1 MSLSAGNTLTVT
13 AAQERDAQTHLRE
26 ETHAGLMGS
35 GGIGFTIGS
44 TSQKTTTA
52 ESAQQHRGSTVGSS
66 TGSLTLNAGGSLGV
80 AGSELIAGEDVTLK
94 GRDVSV
100 VSLENRQD
108 RKETREQKQSGL
120 TIALSGSV
128 GGALN
133 TAVETAQSSRETQDG
148 RVKALQQ
155 TKAALSVAQGV
166 QAARLA
172 QAQSEGAGGQQG
184 GQTVGVSVSYGSQ
197 SSKSVQEQTQTTAQ
211 GSSVTAGRNLS
222 VTATDGDVTVAGSTL
237 KAGQDLLL
245 DASRDIR
252 LLSSANT
259 QHTEGSNQSQ
269 GGSIGVSVGV
279 SASGSF
285 GLSVSAS
292 VNAAK
297 GSQHGDGV
305 THTEALLEA
314 GRAAVLHSGRDTTL
328 QGAQVSAETIKAQV
342 GRDLLIRSEQDSDHY
357 DSKQQ
362 SMSAGVT
369 IPIYGGGGGASFSF
383 SRDKVN
389 SNFDSVQEQSGLF
402 AGRGGFDVTVGNH
415 TQLDGGA
422 IASTAEADKNRLDTG
437 TLGFSNIDNHAE
449 YSASHSGGG
458 FGTGGPI
465 GMQMLSN
472 LGGLALAGA
481 NQSGSSSGTTYAAV
495 SDGTLIIRDRAGQQQ
510 DVSGLSRDTAGANS
524 GALNPIFDREKV
536 ESRMQQAQLMSDI
549 GAQALDIASTEG
561 AIAAT
566 KAANTKVAE
575 ATEAVR
581 RAKGTEL
588 AQASPNKAITQD
600 DITQALFQ
608 SYYDEAMRTSPYGT
622 GGAVRQGIQAVTAA
636 LQGVLAGNM
645 AQALT
650 GAAAPYLAEAIH
662 RATTD
667 AAGNTDV
674 AANTL
679 AHALLGAVVAQAS
692 GNNALAGAAGEAG
705 GELAA
710 RALMDALYPG
720 KKPSELNEEQKQYIS
735 TLATIAGGLAAGVV
749 GNTGADAV
757 QGAQSAQ
764 VAVEN
769 NSLGDIAQAQ
779 SEGKTLEQKAREYVK
794 AENERYKKENCA
806 GLSAEACSVKMYD
819 ERREALKEALAAG
832 ADFVPVIG
840 TIKSA
845 AEAQSALDYLSV
857 AASLIPGERVAAGV
871 LKAAEKALAKGDLAE
886 ASKFINKA
894 SDEIK
899 VKWVDENASMSQRA
913 RNYNDSA
920 SGARSNI
927 ETKKGQAPS
936 IERVDADGK
945 AKPVRFDGVDGNV
958 MVDRKISVVTTEKA
972 KNQALRQSEALKNNG
987 MTGRWEVPNQAQANR
1002 AQKIFDELGI
1012 KNIEVK
1018 IVHE

>member
-1 MSLSAGNTLTVT
+1 M
-13 AAQERDAQTHLRE
+13 
-26 ETHAGLMGS
+26 
-35 GGIGFTIGS
+35 
-44 TSQKTTTA
+44 
-52 ESAQQHRGSTVGSS
+52 
-66 TGSLTLNAGGSLGV
+66 

-108 RKETREQKQSGL
+108 RQETREQKQSGL

-197 SSKSVQEQTQTTAQ
+197 SSKSVQAQTQTTAQ

-269 GGSIGVSVGV
+269 GGSIGVSLGV

-285 GLSVSAS
+285 GLS

-342 GRDLLIRSEQDSDHY
+342 GRDLLVRSEQDSDHY

-383 SRDKVN
+383 SRDRVN

-422 IASTAEADKNRLDTG
+422 IASTAAAEKNRLDTG
-437 TLGFSNIDNHAE
+437 TLGFSNIDNHAA

-524 GALNPIFDREKV
+524 GALNPIFDKEKV

-549 GAQALDIASTEG
+549 GA
-561 AIAAT
+561 
-566 KAANTKVAE
+566 
-575 ATEAVR
+575 
-581 RAKGTEL
+581 
-588 AQASPNKAITQD
+588 
-600 DITQALFQ
+600 
-608 SYYDEAMRTSPYGT
+608 
-622 GGAVRQGIQAVTAA
+622 
-636 LQGVLAGNM
+636 
-645 AQALT
+645 
-650 GAAAPYLAEAIH
+650 
-662 RATTD
+662 
-667 AAGNTDV
+667 
-674 AANTL
+674 
-679 AHALLGAVVAQAS
+679 
-692 GNNALAGAAGEAG
+692 
-705 GELAA
+705 
-710 RALMDALYPG
+710 
-720 KKPSELNEEQKQYIS
+720 
-735 TLATIAGGLAAGVV
+735 
-749 GNTGADAV
+749 
-757 QGAQSAQ
+757 
-764 VAVEN
+764 
-769 NSLGDIAQAQ
+769 
-779 SEGKTLEQKAREYVK
+779 
-794 AENERYKKENCA
+794 
-806 GLSAEACSVKMYD
+806 
-819 ERREALKEALAAG
+819 
-832 ADFVPVIG
+832 
-840 TIKSA
+840 
-845 AEAQSALDYLSV
+845 
-857 AASLIPGERVAAGV
+857 
-871 LKAAEKALAKGDLAE
+871 
-886 ASKFINKA
+886 
-894 SDEIK
+894 
-899 VKWVDENASMSQRA
+899 
-913 RNYNDSA
+913 
-920 SGARSNI
+920 
-927 ETKKGQAPS
+927 
-936 IERVDADGK
+936 
-945 AKPVRFDGVDGNV
+945 
-958 MVDRKISVVTTEKA
+958 
-972 KNQALRQSEALKNNG
+972 
-987 MTGRWEVPNQAQANR
+987 
-1002 AQKIFDELGI
+1002 
-1012 KNIEVK
+1012 
-1018 IVHE
+1018 